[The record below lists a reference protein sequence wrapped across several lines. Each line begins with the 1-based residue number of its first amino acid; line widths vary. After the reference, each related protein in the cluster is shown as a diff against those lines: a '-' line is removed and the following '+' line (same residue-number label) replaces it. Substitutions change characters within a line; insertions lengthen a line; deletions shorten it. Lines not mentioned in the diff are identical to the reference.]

1 MFTFFCLRNSAYEMR
16 RDTSSHLRF
25 LSVAY
30 PQVRSHQESHALLV
44 WLAFLGG
51 GADAILR
58 RACVFFRSRTPSTFP
73 SRKPRASCLACI
85 SGRRGGCDT
94 SFHSCLSILQKKID
108 FLLDS
113 FYTIYRLAF
122 DYERYTNE
130 RNKGIL
136 PFDLEK

>member
-1 MFTFFCLRNSAYEMR
+1 MARTQQVKEKGNAHTTEYEKNTPVETQGFYVYFFCLRNSAYEMR
-16 RDTSSHLRF
+16 RDTSSRLRF
-25 LSVAY
+25 LSVTY
-30 PQVRSHQESHALLV
+30 PQVRFHQESHALLV

-51 GADAILR
+51 GAGAILR
-58 RACVFFRSRTPSTFP
+58 PTRVFQYYR
-73 SRKPRASCLACI
+73 
-85 SGRRGGCDT
+85 
-94 SFHSCLSILQKKID
+94 KKID